1 MLCLKQ
7 VNIARLQV
15 RFGLNCARFRAGV
28 ASRSRSEPKVLRFSR
43 ALKHTRTKPVSLA
56 LRTLFHPFSLLLIS
70 SMARTKQTPSVSSAG
85 KTARKQLAM
94 KQHKSEKALKASNA
108 SGTEEKQR
116 KKPRFSLIT
125 KAKHNRTAAIKRER
139 QGKMWQ
145 TQAST
150 MRMSRD
156 AILENSNGAE
166 DASSVRVTAR
176 AIDVLNAFVQKTTKD
191 IMQHA
196 YDNQQRIKGQ
206 DQSAVLRLQP
216 RWVLGALTAFSDFSG
231 VTLVTEFNHIAQQVP
246 QYEDVRY

>member
-1 MLCLKQ
+1 
-7 VNIARLQV
+7 
-15 RFGLNCARFRAGV
+15 
-28 ASRSRSEPKVLRFSR
+28 
-43 ALKHTRTKPVSLA
+43 
-56 LRTLFHPFSLLLIS
+56 
-70 SMARTKQTPSVSSAG
+70 MARTKQTPKASSSG
-85 KTARKQLAM
+85 KTARKQIALKQM
-94 KQHKSEKALKASNA
+94 KSDKALKSTNV
-108 SGTEEKQR
+108 SGTEEEKRER

-125 KAKHNRTAAIKRER
+125 KAKHNRTAAIRRER

-156 AILENSNGAE
+156 AILENSGGAE

-196 YDNQQRIKGQ
+196 YENQQRIKGQ
-206 DQSAVLRLQP
+206 DQQSVLRLQP
-216 RWVLGALTAFSDFSG
+216 RWVLGALAAFSDFSG

-246 QYEDVRY
+246 QYDEVRY